1 MELATSTIKN
11 IIATLRRTQ
20 PNEIDC
26 GECFDRLDQ
35 FAEMTLEGKS
45 AEEALPLV
53 KLHLDG
59 CLDCRVASVEALL
72 DMLRSIGG
80 HEQTPFNSAT

>member
-1 MELATSTIKN
+1 MELTTSTIKK
-11 IIATLRRTQ
+11 IIAALRRTQ
-20 PNEIDC
+20 PTEIDC

-59 CLDCRVASVEALL
+59 CRDCREEFEALL
-72 DMLRSIGG
+72 DMLWCIGG
-80 HEQTPFNSAT
+80 HEQTHIETAT